1 MRRPGTLL
9 SLIVRPRQP
18 VSARRK
24 TSVLSIFPRF
34 KSYAETYTLFL
45 SVLHHRNGPVAFG
58 RNVHS
63 PSAAAGLG
71 VAVACADDGLRH
83 RRHRIHRK
91 VFPRTQREKA
101 KRPRGGTH
109 NRRVDIRPINPSGT
123 LTISVPLGF
132 YYSSHRRADEA
143 VGARAKRQNA
153 SVTPLRSDARV
164 DGFTSPTNG

>member
-9 SLIVRPRQP
+9 SLIVRPGQP

-34 KSYAETYTLFL
+34 KSYAETYTLLL
-45 SVLHHRNGPVAFG
+45 SVLLHRNGPVAFG

-63 PSAAAGLG
+63 PSIAAGLG

-83 RRHRIHRK
+83 RRYRRHRK
-91 VFPRTQREKA
+91 VFPRTQTAKA

-109 NRRVDIRPINPSGT
+109 NRRVD
-123 LTISVPLGF
+123 TI
-132 YYSSHRRADEA
+132 
-143 VGARAKRQNA
+143 NA
-153 SVTPLRSDARV
+153 SIHKPERHAND
-164 DGFTSPTNG
+164 